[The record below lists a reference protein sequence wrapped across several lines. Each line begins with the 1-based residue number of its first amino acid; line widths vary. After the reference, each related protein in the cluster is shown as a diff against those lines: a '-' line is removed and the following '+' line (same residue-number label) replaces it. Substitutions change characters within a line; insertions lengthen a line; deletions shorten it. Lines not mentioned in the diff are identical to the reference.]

1 MSDNLERANNMK
13 SIYSTVLRVTAAF
26 VLAYF
31 LFPVSYPVF
40 GQEPVLRGPTPND
53 KGFIEFNFPNVDIKV
68 FIKYIS
74 ELTGKNF
81 VVDDRVKGQVSII
94 SPGKIPVKEAY
105 QVFESVL
112 EIHGY
117 TTVDAGEIIKIV
129 PAPEAKSKS
138 IKTMIKEESAVP
150 EDQIVTQIIPLRYAN
165 PTEIQR
171 LFTPLV
177 SKSSVILSY
186 PQNNTLIV
194 TDAYSNIRRL
204 IRILDVIDTPG
215 MGEEISVIP
224 LKYADAEEMER
235 LMNSVFQGRKQQGRN
250 TVEEVIQFVADK
262 RTNTIVLMATED
274 DTIKI
279 KRLISLLDKETPRG
293 KGKIHVHYL
302 ENATAEDLATVLE
315 NLPTQESGT
324 GKMITAP
331 LISDNVRITADRSTN
346 SLIIM
351 AEQDEYAVLEEI
363 IKKLDIPRAMVYIES
378 LIMEVN
384 VSKSF
389 DLGID
394 WSVAGKTT
402 VDNKDG
408 VIGGGFS
415 GTGGVDSLDVVS
427 PEGFSMGIVGG
438 AIEIA
443 TEAGTLT
450 FPNIGAIVNAFETDE
465 DVHILSTPQILTTD
479 NEEAKITV
487 GRNVPFQTQSTTTDV
502 NTFNSFE
509 YRDVGIMLEIT
520 PHISQD
526 KLVRLKISQDV
537 TSIPENPNNPTD
549 RPTTLK
555 RSITTTVIVQDRN
568 TVVIGGLIDDTF
580 TATESRVPCLGNL
593 PGLRWLFKSLNKSG
607 QKTNL
612 YVFLTPRVIQSP
624 EEATEIYSRKKEDM
638 NTIEGGNIKMYRT
651 PEKSS
656 LVLPQGE
663 VIN

>member
-1 MSDNLERANNMK
+1 MK
-13 SIYSTVLRVTAAF
+13 SIYSSVLKIVTAAF
-26 VLAYF
+26 IFASF
-31 LFPVSYPVF
+31 LSSVNYPVF
-40 GQEPVLRGPTPND
+40 GQISSVPDAAPNSE
-53 KGFIEFNFPNVDIKV
+53 GFIEFNFPSVDIKV

-94 SPGKIPVKEAY
+94 SPGKISVKQAY

-117 TTVDAGEIIKIV
+117 TTVDAGEIVKIV
-129 PAPEAKSKS
+129 PAPDAKSKS
-138 IKTMIKEESAVP
+138 IKTMIKEESSLS

-171 LFTPLV
+171 LFTPLI

-186 PQNNTLIV
+186 PHNKTLIV
-194 TDAYSNIRRL
+194 TDTYSNIRRL
-204 IRILDVIDTPG
+204 MRILEVIDTPG

-224 LKYADAEEMER
+224 LTFADAEEMEQ
-235 LMNSVFQGRKQQGRN
+235 LMNSIFQARKQQGRDG
-250 TVEEVIQFVADK
+250 TKEIIHFVADT
-262 RTNTIVLMATED
+262 RTNTIILLATEHE
-274 DTIKI
+274 TKKI

-293 KGKIHVHYL
+293 KGKIHVYYL
-302 ENATAEDLATVLE
+302 ENSTAEDLATILE
-315 NLPTQESGT
+315 NLPARQSETSNM
-324 GKMITAP
+324 KTAP

-351 AEQDEYAVLEEI
+351 AEEDEYTILEDI

-384 VSKSF
+384 VDKSF
-389 DLGID
+389 DLGVD

-402 VDNKDG
+402 IDNKDG

-415 GTGGVDSLDVVS
+415 GTDGVDSLDIVS
-427 PEGFSMGIVGG
+427 PEGFSMGIVSG
-438 AIEIA
+438 AIEIV
-443 TEAGTLT
+443 TDVGTFT
-450 FPNIGAIVNAFETDE
+450 FPNIGAVVNAFETDE
-465 DVHILSTPQILTTD
+465 DVHILSNPQILTTD

-487 GRNVPFQTQSTTTDV
+487 GRNIPYKTQSNTTDDT
-502 NTFNSFE
+502 TFDSIE
-509 YRDVGIMLEIT
+509 YRDVGIILEIT

-537 TSIPENPNNPTD
+537 TSIPENPNNPSQT
-549 RPTTLK
+549 PTTLK
-555 RSITTTVIVQDRN
+555 RSIATTVIVQDQN

-580 TATESRVPCLGNL
+580 TTTENRVPCLGNM
-593 PGLRWLFKSLNKSG
+593 PGLKWLFKSLNQSR

-624 EEATEIYSRKKEDM
+624 EEATEIYSRKKENM
-638 NTIEGGNIKMYRT
+638 KAIEEGNIKMYQA

-656 LVLPQGE
+656 RLLPGE
-663 VIN
+663 AEKIN